1 MCSLLQ
7 KVTRLDGTCMN
18 AKQVF
23 DMGTKVGGEL
33 LRLPVGVLQEG
44 YQADF
49 VTLNLSDLSLS
60 PKRELFANVVYSMQ
74 PTAICDVI
82 VNGKFIVQGGELTT
96 ISEKLI
102 VNKVDRRFE
111 RWQLFDE

>member
-1 MCSLLQ
+1 
-7 KVTRLDGTCMN
+7 
-18 AKQVF
+18 
-23 DMGTKVGGEL
+23 
-33 LRLPVGVLQEG
+33 
-44 YQADF
+44 
-49 VTLNLSDLSLS
+49 LS

-102 VNKVDRRFE
+102 VNKVDRLFE